1 MRRPSFS
8 FAIPRRTSSE
18 SAFGSGWSSKY
29 RPSAKSA
36 MPSSIGNRRP
46 HDTHVNA
53 DADEENAEW
62 QAGQTSPEAEVSIS
76 SILRISSSCSSELA
90 PKRRRRRATGGGLC
104 YSLHMANE
112 AQFDEP
118 IQRVRRRLGE
128 LKSFAESPARDREVE
143 RLEGKLKKLSR
154 EVYENL
160 TPWQKTLVARHPNR
174 PFTLDYVRVLIRD
187 FVEWHG
193 DRAFADDPAIVAG
206 FGFLGARAVAVIG
219 HQKGRDTREK
229 IRRNFGMPRP
239 EGYRKAL
246 RVMKLAE
253 KFGKPVLSFI
263 DTPGA
268 FPGLESEERGVAE
281 AIARNLL
288 EMSALRVP
296 IVATVIGE
304 GGSGGALGI
313 GIGDVVLMLEHSV
326 YSVIS
331 PEGCAAILWK
341 DQARAKE
348 AAEAMRLTAADCKA
362 LGVIDEVLPEPPGG
376 AHADPVATID
386 TVGRAIDG
394 RLERLVLLPVEAL
407 LEARYAKFR
416 AMGAWESA

>member
-1 MRRPSFS
+1 M
-8 FAIPRRTSSE
+8 PRTPARTE
-18 SAFGSGWSSKY
+18 SA
-29 RPSAKSA
+29 RA
-36 MPSSIGNRRP
+36 RRGRS
-46 HDTHVNA
+46 
-53 DADEENAEW
+53 
-62 QAGQTSPEAEVSIS
+62 GQTSLDDALAGSLFHS
-76 SILRISSSCSSELA
+76 QKSLSELA
-90 PKRRRRRATGGGLC
+90 PGDAARRATIRPLC
-104 YSLHMANE
+104 YSLPVANE
-112 AQFDEP
+112 AQFEEP
-118 IQRVRRRLGE
+118 IQRVRRRLEE
-128 LKSFAESPARDREVE
+128 LKSFADSPARDREVE
-143 RLEGKLKKLSR
+143 KLEEKLRKLSR
-154 EVYENL
+154 EIYENL

-174 PFTLDYVRVLIRD
+174 PFTLDYVRILIRD

-193 DRAFADDPAIVAG
+193 DRSFADDPAIVAG
-206 FGFLGARAVAVIG
+206 FGFLGKRAVAVIG

-288 EMSALRVP
+288 EMSALRTP

-386 TVGRAIDG
+386 TVGRAIDE
-394 RLERLVLLPVEAL
+394 RLERLARLPVETL